1 MSKHTVSNINVVGDN
16 VTFTVRIRGAVKDQ
30 AARTNWTISDMNLL
44 LSDNSVSLKALVEGY
59 VASGHYWIKIQG
71 WLRKCT
77 QHFVESLV
85 GTSMSWLAF
94 RTTVAAALPKG
105 QDKTELLGEIHSR
118 DNEIAKLR
126 AVLKASG
133 LTDEQ
138 IDAAINE

>member
-16 VTFTVRIRGAVKDQ
+16 VTFTVRIRGTVKDQ

-71 WLRKCT
+71 WLRKCS
-77 QHFVESLV
+77 QGFVESLV

-94 RTTVAAALPKG
+94 RTTIAAALPKG
-105 QDKTELLGEIHSR
+105 QDKTELLSELQAK
-118 DNEIAKLR
+118 DTYIAKLR
-126 AVLKASG
+126 AQLKALG
-133 LTDEQ
+133 MTDEQ
-138 IDAAINE
+138 IEEALME